1 MTITTT
7 KQLLWRLTRVEEDY
21 RTMNSYKDLQ
31 DVQSYCSVTD
41 IVQCSTLISLDIRH
55 WASEFNNSQ
64 ATGPRKIKVVRNII
78 RQKSVYSQSMRGSKL
93 S

>member
-1 MTITTT
+1 M
-7 KQLLWRLTRVEEDY
+7 
-21 RTMNSYKDLQ
+21 
-31 DVQSYCSVTD
+31 QSYSSLTD
-41 IVQCSTLISLDIRH
+41 IVQCSTLIFLDTRH

-64 ATGPRKIKVVRNII
+64 STGPRKIEVVQNII